1 MLLFPYRSTYLSSEM
16 IGPCPIPIQGFT
28 MRFLLPLSVAVL
40 VASLPQFVSAQ
51 SSDETDA
58 VVVKKLAEQMTN
70 ATQKGDYKKIVSLTY
85 GSVVEQL
92 GGPTKAFE
100 TIKEQMETMKLRG
113 MRMNQFKAGKLKGF
127 ASTAQ
132 NKFVIVP
139 TQLTLSLPGA
149 TIQADS
155 FLLGISSD
163 LGKTWKFVDGAGIA
177 TQEQQKKLLPPL
189 PDDFQLPKPK
199 QPKILRD

>member
-1 MLLFPYRSTYLSSEM
+1 MQP
-16 IGPCPIPIQGFT
+16 
-28 MRFLLPLSVAVL
+28 
-40 VASLPQFVSAQ
+40 
-51 SSDETDA
+51 
-58 VVVKKLAEQMTN
+58 KKVT
-70 ATQKGDYKKIVSLTY
+70 TKKIVSLTY